1 MTKPATDKPV
11 RRKRQLTS
19 YTIVWSL
26 LGALGLSY
34 LGVALFEPAWLGDL
48 TPESSHHEIETQ
60 NALADISNDIAGIRS
75 SIANLQLDVAAVK
88 GDLTSQTE
96 QTHQLASQLS
106 ALEDKVRLGQTQVAS
121 VAADDTPATDQKDEE
136 SSKHDGKAAK
146 EQEASSKPPAKPVK
160 IINAAPKD
168 SSPIETGS
176 VTPPKKPKV
185 AKARTKPVKAK
196 AEVINFGPAVV
207 KPAPAAIGIEIGSA
221 PSVGG
226 LRLSW
231 SQIIAHNAELQD
243 LQARYAETDDPA
255 NPGYNLIAGP
265 LKSRA
270 EAKRICQDLIAR
282 YQTCRIGEFK
292 GEAL

>member
-1 MTKPATDKPV
+1 MTKPASDKPV

-48 TPESSHHEIETQ
+48 TPQSNRHEMETQ
-60 NALADISNDIAGIRS
+60 NALADLSNDIASMRS

-96 QTHQLASQLS
+96 QTHQLSSQLS
-106 ALEDKVRLGQTQVAS
+106 ALEDKVRLGQTQIASAAPADGELAGTDAEPVAH
-121 VAADDTPATDQKDEE
+121 EE
-136 SSKHDGKAAK
+136 KAPGAHL
-146 EQEASSKPPAKPVK
+146 KPPVKPAK
-160 IINAAPKD
+160 IINAAPEHT
-168 SSPIETGS
+168 SPIETGS
-176 VTPPKKPKV
+176 ITPPKKPKV
-185 AKARTKPVKAK
+185 AKAKTKPVKAK

-207 KPAPAAIGIEIGSA
+207 KPATAAIGIEIGSA
-221 PSVGG
+221 PSVDG

-231 SQIIAHNAELQD
+231 SQMASHNSELRN
-243 LQARYAETDDPA
+243 LQARYAENGNSAHPNYD
-255 NPGYNLIAGP
+255 LIAGP

-282 YQTCRIGEFK
+282 YQTCKIGEFK

>member
-106 ALEDKVRLGQTQVAS
+106 ALEDKVRLGQTQIAS
-121 VAADDTPATDQKDEE
+121 AAPENAPAIDKDEAP
-136 SSKHDGKAAK
+136 SRHDGKAAK
-146 EQEASSKPPAKPVK
+146 EHEASSKPPIKPVK
-160 IINAAPKD
+160 IINAAPEHT
-168 SSPIETGS
+168 SLIETGS

-185 AKARTKPVKAK
+185 AKAKTKPVK

-221 PSVGG
+221 PSVDG

-231 SQIIAHNAELQD
+231 SQIASHNTELRN
-243 LQARYAETDDPA
+243 LQARYAKNGNPA
-255 NPGYNLIAGP
+255 HPNYDLIAGP

-282 YQTCRIGEFK
+282 YQTCKIGEFK

>member
-11 RRKRQLTS
+11 RRKAQLTT

-48 TPESSHHEIETQ
+48 TPASNHHEMEMQ
-60 NALADISNDIAGIRS
+60 NTLADLSNDLASVRS

-106 ALEDKVRLGQTQVAS
+106 ALEDKVRLGQTHIAFAGPADGELAGTDAAPVAH
-121 VAADDTPATDQKDEE
+121 EE
-136 SSKHDGKAAK
+136 KP
-146 EQEASSKPPAKPVK
+146 EAVSKPPVKPAK
-160 IINAAPKD
+160 IINAAPEHA
-168 SSPIETGS
+168 SPIVTGS

-185 AKARTKPVKAK
+185 AKK

-207 KPAPAAIGIEIGSA
+207 KPAPKQIGIEIGSS
-221 PSVGG
+221 PSVDG

-231 SQIIAHNAELQD
+231 SQMAAHNGSLKKLD
-243 LQARYAETDDPA
+243 ARYAENGDPA
-255 NPGYNLIAGP
+255 NPSYQLIAGP
-265 LKSRA
+265 LKSKA
-270 EAKRICQDLIAR
+270 EAKKICKDLIAH
-282 YQTCRIGEFK
+282 YQTCRVGEFK

>member
-1 MTKPATDKPV
+1 
-11 RRKRQLTS
+11 LTS

-48 TPESSHHEIETQ
+48 TPATNRHEIETQ
-60 NALADISNDIAGIRS
+60 NALADLSNDIASMRS

-106 ALEDKVRLGQTQVAS
+106 ALEDKVRLGQTQI
-121 VAADDTPATDQKDEE
+121 AAAAPEDTSPAAKDEA

-146 EQEASSKPPAKPVK
+146 DQEASSKPPIKPAK
-160 IINAAPKD
+160 IINAVPEHA
-168 SSPIETGS
+168 SPIETGS

-185 AKARTKPVKAK
+185 AKARTKPAK

-207 KPAPAAIGIEIGSA
+207 KHAPAAIGIEIGSA
-221 PSVGG
+221 PSVDG

-231 SQIIAHNAELQD
+231 SQMASHNAELRN
-243 LQARYAETDDPA
+243 LQARYAENGNPA
-255 NPGYNLIAGP
+255 HPNYDLIAGP
-265 LKSRA
+265 LNSRA

-282 YQTCRIGEFK
+282 YQTCKIGEFK

>member
-19 YTIVWSL
+19 YTIVWTL

-48 TPESSHHEIETQ
+48 TPATNHHEVETQ
-60 NALADISNDIAGIRS
+60 NALADLSNDIASMRS

-106 ALEDKVRLGQTQVAS
+106 ALEDKVRLGQTQIAS
-121 VAADDTPATDQKDEE
+121 AALDDTPSTGKDEA
-136 SSKHDGKAAK
+136 SSRHDGKAAK
-146 EQEASSKPPAKPVK
+146 GHEAAAKPPIKPVR
-160 IINAAPKD
+160 IINAAPEHA
-168 SSPIETGS
+168 SPIETGS

-185 AKARTKPVKAK
+185 AKAKTKPVKAK
-196 AEVINFGPAVV
+196 AEVINFGPAIV
-207 KPAPAAIGIEIGSA
+207 KPAPAAVGIEIGSA
-221 PSVGG
+221 SSVGG

-231 SQIIAHNAELQD
+231 SQIAAHNAELQN

-282 YQTCRIGEFK
+282 YQTCRVGEFK